1 MRLATALP
9 RLTDLPSPEVVPA
22 LAMVCESISNIALYV
37 SFSRHTSTRPMR
49 MGLPILSF
57 TLMGSTSRLRARRES
72 FLASMKGFTQ
82 KKPVSRNVPLYLPKN
97 TMARASLGSSI
108 M

>member
-9 RLTDLPSPEVVPA
+9 MFTALPSLDVVPA

-37 SFSRHTSTRPMR
+37 SFSRHTNTRPIST
-49 MGLPILSF
+49 GLPILSF
-57 TLMGSTSRLRARRES
+57 TLMGSTSRLRARSDS

-82 KKPVSRNVPLYLPKN
+82 KKPVLYRPKN